1 MIKSYYNTNK
11 EIGEELAQSEEKAM
25 TQEKNIEYIFYRF
38 ADVKKMTPSLVWTVY
53 TRDYNS
59 NTPITS
65 IRRAINTLT
74 KKGKLIKTDRMEEG
88 IYGKPEHCWRLS
100 QENDEQM
107 KLTL

>member
-11 EIGEELAQSEEKAM
+11 ETGKELAQSEEKAM

-65 IRRAINTLT
+65 IRRAITNLT
-74 KKGKLIKTDRMEEG
+74 TRGVLVKSDNMKMGRHGKMN
-88 IYGKPEHCWRLS
+88 HCWELVR
-100 QENDEQM
+100 
-107 KLTL
+107 